1 MKHALFSLVLMA
13 MMLPLSGWAQKDR
26 GDSIDI
32 VHTSLV
38 LDLARRTPNAL
49 FEHAEVTFV
58 HTGRCSQFAIDII
71 CDSLYDVVLD
81 GQRVSAD
88 PYAELYS
95 NEQERM
101 FLPTLG
107 SQIGDTHVL
116 QIDYLVFGSY
126 EFVGNLIYSNHSL
139 TDGGLWMN
147 PDESCFYTLGEDRYN
162 RISHSVGRAWH
173 PCRDNF
179 YEKSTYDITIT
190 TIPGWH
196 CQCSGVM
203 QDETM
208 NDDGSYTSRWVLTQP
223 ASSYQVSIWAADGC
237 NVSRTVQGHYDTY
250 PMSIHFHI
258 NDLND
263 FVFDTSLV
271 TSTYSCMD
279 TVLTTFERCF
289 GPYGWNRVGFVTTNV
304 WCGME
309 HIDNITLG
317 SSAVFDQNTV
327 IHEFAHQWF
336 GNLVTCAD
344 EPSMWINEGGA
355 TFAEEVAYE
364 KLHGKD
370 YSDNVFQSY
379 LSQYLLSS
387 KDAPVTLTNQPFN
400 NTMLSDTYYKGTLA
414 WHMLRGYMGDSLF
427 YASMSRLF
435 QNHRYNSI
443 NTAQLIDSLSLYSGI
458 DLSMPLHLMANT
470 PGFVEYQLDS
480 LRIGHNSATIGLS
493 SQAIYTDYEPQ
504 HHRVPVTFFS
514 NDRQQQELRYVCF
527 DGVSTS
533 QTFELPF
540 TPGFAVVDYHKRLS
554 DASTDAELTIGKKG
568 THSLKYGFA
577 KVVVPENS
585 SDPNG
590 WVHIAHHFAHPM
602 GQESEGIVRL
612 SNRYW
617 QVSGFVP
624 WEPEVNGQFYYNRQ
638 GYATTSTQDDFNV
651 NNFQRIGLLDKDF
664 YVDRSTIDSLAL
676 VYRADASQPWQVV
689 SRSRTKSSTENR
701 GFFVARLFPG
711 QYALAVIDSNMLSLP
726 DEPVATDSRQLHLS
740 PNPAQQQI
748 TIDDLPLGTEV
759 KVYNMQ
765 GLLMLTHRH
774 DGSPLNVGLLPQG
787 VYIVAT
793 PEGRTKLIKQ

>member
-13 MMLPLSGWAQKDR
+13 MMLPLSSWAQKDR

-32 VHTSLV
+32 LHTSLV
-38 LDLARRTPNAL
+38 LDLARRTPDAL
-49 FEHAEVTFV
+49 FEHAELTFV
-58 HTGRCSQFAIDII
+58 QTGRCSQFVIDII

-126 EFVGNLIYSNHSL
+126 EFVGNTVYSNHSL

-147 PDESCFYTLGEDRYN
+147 PDESCFYTHGEDRYN

-190 TIPGWH
+190 TIPSWH

-237 NVSRTVQGHYDTY
+237 DVSRTVHGHYGTY

-263 FVFDTSLV
+263 FVYDTSLV

-279 TVLTTFERCF
+279 TVLTTFERYF
-289 GPYGWNRVGFVTTNV
+289 GPYGWNRVGFVTAHF
-304 WCGME
+304 WGGME
-309 HIDNITLG
+309 HVDNIFLG
-317 SSAVFDQNTV
+317 SSAIWDQSTV

-336 GNLVTCAD
+336 GNLVTCAN
-344 EPSMWINEGGA
+344 EQSMWINEGGA

-364 KLHGKD
+364 KLFGKKH
-370 YSDNVFQSY
+370 SDGVFQNY
-379 LSQYLLSS
+379 LVQYLLGT
-387 KDAPVTLTNQPFN
+387 KDAPVTLTNQPFDN
-400 NTMLSDTYYKGTLA
+400 IMGIDTYNKGTLA
-414 WHMLRGYMGDSLF
+414 WHMLRGYMGDSVF

-443 NTAQLIDSLSLYSGI
+443 DTEQLMDSLSLYSGI
-458 DLSMPLHLMANT
+458 DVSGPLHLMANT
-470 PGFVEYQLDS
+470 PGFIDYQLDS
-480 LRIGHNSATIGLS
+480 LRIGLNYATIGLS
-493 SQAIYTDYEPQ
+493 CQSVYTDYIPE

-514 NDRQQQELRYVCF
+514 DDRQQQVLRYLCF
-527 DGVSTS
+527 NGTTTV
-533 QTFELPF
+533 QTVNLPF
-540 TPGFAVVDYHKRLS
+540 TPAFAVVDYDKRLS
-554 DASTDAELTIGKKG
+554 DACTDDEHVISSKG
-568 THSLKYGFA
+568 TYSLKYGFA
-577 KVVVPENS
+577 KLAVPENS
-585 SDPNG
+585 SVPNG
-590 WVHIAHHFAHPM
+590 WVHFAHHFARPM
-602 GQESEGIVRL
+602 GQLPEGMTRI

-617 QVSGFVP
+617 QVSGIVP
-624 WEPEVNGQFYYNRQ
+624 WEPEVKAQFLYNRQ
-638 GYATTSTQDDFNV
+638 GYATASTQDDFNTL
-651 NNFQRIGLLDKDF
+651 NFRHISFLDKDF
-664 YVDRSTIDSLAL
+664 YSDWHSIDSLAL
-676 VYRADASQPWQVV
+676 VYRADASQSWQVV
-689 SRSRTKSSTENR
+689 SRTRTKSSSDHH

-711 QYALAVIDSNMLSLP
+711 QYALAIVDTNVLGIPSQLTPS
-726 DEPVATDSRQLHLS
+726 ASRQLRLS
-740 PNPAQQQI
+740 PNPAQQQV
-748 TIDDLPLGTEV
+748 TIQDLPLGTEV
-759 KVYNMQ
+759 KVFNMQ
-765 GLLMLTHRH
+765 GMLMVTHRH
-774 DGSPLNVGLLPQG
+774 DGTPLDISQLPQG
-787 VYIVAT
+787 VYIVST
-793 PEGRTKLIKQ
+793 PTSQTKLIKQ